1 MTNTALVAR
10 KLSLIDEHL
19 RRLRER
25 RPAEV
30 GAFKTDS
37 LLQDAVSLG
46 VLVVVQE
53 AIDIALHIAS
63 DEGWE
68 LAPTYREAFAV
79 LARHGVIDDAL
90 AVSIAGAAQLRNRIA
105 HGYASLDAERLW
117 TELPAGMA
125 AFEAF
130 AASVS
135 RMLMR
140 EADAPAR

>member
-68 LAPTYREAFAV
+68 LTIRDQLHHP
-79 LARHGVIDDAL
+79 
-90 AVSIAGAAQLRNRIA
+90 GAALFATHPVAIT
-105 HGYASLDAERLW
+105 ERR
-117 TELPAGMA
+117 AGPC
-125 AFEAF
+125 
-130 AASVS
+130 
-135 RMLMR
+135 RR
-140 EADAPAR
+140 ERDST